1 MTEKITPMM
10 QQYHEIKKQHT
21 DAILFYRMGDFYE
34 MFYQDA
40 IEASKILGIVLTT
53 RDRAKE
59 NPVPMCGVPYHSASS
74 YVAKLI
80 KAGRKVAVCEQGEVG
95 GKGLVKREV
104 VQVLTPGLINEETH
118 LDSRSSNYLMAV
130 FQDDKNDSYGIAFT
144 DITTGDFRVTELNSR
159 NDFISEVC
167 RISPSEILC
176 QDASGVPQGFYTS
189 IIDSVPSLSRC
200 REILCSHFKTAS
212 LAGLGLEGNQAA
224 AMAAVMVLNYVLEKQ
239 KSSAGNIT
247 SVRFYNPGLYMILGA
262 NTKKNLEL
270 FESFSKSK
278 EDCLYNIFNKTKTA
292 MGARRL
298 ADWLN
303 FPLMDEASINERL
316 DALGE
321 LKNNPEKLSE
331 IREALKNVY
340 DLERILGRIVSD
352 RATPRDLFSLAM
364 GLEQVPLLRSLL
376 NEFESRLIQN
386 LELDPLEHIRSRII
400 ETIVE
405 DPPLKLGDSP
415 VIRSG
420 IDGELDEL
428 REIRRNSR
436 KWIAE
441 HEAQQRSITGITT
454 LKIGYN
460 RVFGYYIEVTRANAE
475 KVPQSYIRKQTLVN
489 AERYITPELKEY
501 EVKLLNAQDLIAKI
515 EARIFS
521 ELKEFAASHKDGLKK
536 TINGITVLDAISS
549 LAQAALENDYSRP
562 LVERGR
568 IIEIKAG
575 RHPVVEKV
583 LKAGEFV
590 PNDCRFD
597 HSADTIHIITGP
609 NMAGKSTYMR
619 QIALIVIMAQMGSF
633 VPAKSATIGI
643 ADRIFTRIGA
653 SDNLST
659 GQSTFMVEMSETA
672 DILKN
677 ATGSSLVILDEIG
690 RGTST
695 YDGMSLA
702 WAVSEYLDR
711 LGTRT
716 FFATHYHELADLAR
730 KNKGIKNYHMAVEE
744 SGHDVVFVRE
754 VRRGATGRSYG
765 IHVAKLAGIPEEVI
779 ADARAVL
786 GSIDKKART
795 VGISSGSGA
804 MTQTS
809 IFDQP
814 EPDNTENILVSDI
827 IKQITAIDLSCTT
840 PLEALNFLNQIKER
854 INKS

>member
-1 MTEKITPMM
+1 M
-10 QQYHEIKKQHT
+10 QQYHEIKNRHA

-53 RDRAKE
+53 RDKAKE
-59 NPVPMCGVPYHSASS
+59 NPVPMCGVPYHSATS

-80 KAGRKVAVCEQGEVG
+80 KAGKKVAVCEQGEVI

-104 VQVLTPGLINEETH
+104 VQVLTPGLVNEETH
-118 LDSRSSNYLMAV
+118 LDGSSSNYLMAV
-130 FQDDKNDSYGIAFT
+130 FCDDRNQSYGIAFT
-144 DITTGDFRVTELNSR
+144 DISTGDFRVTELNSR

-176 QDASGVPQGFYTS
+176 QDAALVPPEFYTS
-189 IIDSVPSLSRC
+189 IIKTLPSLTGC
-200 REILCSHFKTAS
+200 REILCSHFRTAS
-212 LAGLGLEGNQAA
+212 LAGLGLEGNISA
-224 AMAAVMVLNYVLEKQ
+224 AMAAVMILNYVLDKQ

-247 SVRFYNPGLYMILGA
+247 SIRFYNPGHYMMLGS

-270 FESFSKSK
+270 FESLSKSK
-278 EDCLYNIFNKTKTA
+278 ENCLYNIINNTKTA

-303 FPLMDEASINERL
+303 FPLMDEAAINERL
-316 DALGE
+316 DALSE
-321 LKNNPEKLSE
+321 LKDNPETLSR
-331 IREALKNVY
+331 IRETMKSVY

-352 RATPRDLFSLAM
+352 RAAPRDLFSLAQ
-364 GLEQVPLLRSLL
+364 GLEQVPLLTSLL
-376 NEFESRLIQN
+376 KGFENRLIQN
-386 LELDPLEHIRSRII
+386 LELDPLEHIRTRIMK
-400 ETIVE
+400 TLVD
-405 DPPLKLGDSP
+405 DPPIRLGEAP
-415 VIRSG
+415 AIRSG
-420 IDGELDEL
+420 VDEELDEL
-428 REIRRNSR
+428 REIRKDSR
-436 KWIAE
+436 KWMAS
-441 HEAQQRSITGITT
+441 HEAQQKSITGIST

-460 RVFGYYIEVTRANAE
+460 RVFGYYIEVTRANAD

-489 AERYITPELKEY
+489 AERFITPELKEY
-501 EVKLLNAQDLIAKI
+501 EVRLLNAQDLIAKI

-521 ELKEFAASHKDGLKK
+521 ELKEFTSSNKEGLKK

-549 LAQAALENDYSRP
+549 LAQTALENNYSRP
-562 LVERGR
+562 LIERGR
-568 IIEIKAG
+568 TIEIRAG

-597 HSADTIHIITGP
+597 HETDTIHIITGP

-633 VPAKSATIGI
+633 VPAKSASIGI

-677 ATGSSLVILDEIG
+677 ATESSLVILDEIG

-754 VRRGATGRSYG
+754 IRRGATGRSYG

-779 ADARAVL
+779 ANARLVL
-786 GSIDKKART
+786 GSIDRKAKT
-795 VGISSGSGA
+795 VGTSSGSGA

-809 IFDQP
+809 IFDSP
-814 EPDNTENILVSDI
+814 KPDDTENVLKSDI
-827 IKQITAIDLSCTT
+827 ISRIREIDLSCTT
-840 PLEALNFLNQIKER
+840 PLEALNILNHIKER

>member
-1 MTEKITPMM
+1 M

>member
-10 QQYHEIKKQHT
+10 QQYHEIKNRHT

-53 RDRAKE
+53 RDKAKE
-59 NPVPMCGVPYHSASS
+59 NPVPMCGVPYHSATS

-80 KAGRKVAVCEQGEVG
+80 KAGKKVAVCEQGEVG

-104 VQVLTPGLINEETH
+104 VQVLTPGLVNEETH
-118 LDSRSSNYLMAV
+118 LDGSSSNYLMAV
-130 FQDDKNDSYGIAFT
+130 FYDDKTRSYGIAFT
-144 DITTGDFRVTELNSR
+144 DISTGDFRVTGLASP

-167 RISPSEILC
+167 RIAPSEILC
-176 QDASGVPQGFYTS
+176 QDTAIVPQGFYTS
-189 IIDSVPSLSRC
+189 VIENTPSLPKY
-200 REILCSHFKTAS
+200 REILCSHFKAAS
-212 LAGLGLEGNQAA
+212 LAGLGLEGHPAA

-247 SVRFYNPGLYMILGA
+247 SIRFYNPGLYMMLGT
-262 NTKKNLEL
+262 NTKHNLEL
-270 FESFSKSK
+270 FESMSKSK
-278 EDCLYNIFNKTKTA
+278 EDCLFNILNKTKTA

-298 ADWLN
+298 ADWLS
-303 FPLMDEASINERL
+303 FPLMDEAAINERL

-321 LKNNPEKLSE
+321 IKNNPEILSK
-331 IREALKNVY
+331 IREVMKCVY

-352 RATPRDLFSLAM
+352 RAAPRDLFSLAQ
-364 GLEQVPLLRSLL
+364 GLEQVPLLISLL
-376 NEFESRLIQN
+376 KGFESRLIRN
-386 LELDPLEHIRSRII
+386 LELDPLEHIRMKIM
-400 ETIVE
+400 ETLVN
-405 DPPLKLGDSP
+405 DPPIKLGDAP

-420 IDGELDEL
+420 IDTELDEL
-428 REIRRNSR
+428 REIKRDSR
-436 KWIAE
+436 KWITE
-441 HEAQQRSITGITT
+441 HEAEQRSITGITT

-460 RVFGYYIEVTRANAE
+460 RVFGYYIEVTKANAD

-501 EVKLLNAQDLIAKI
+501 EIRLLNAQDLIAKI

-521 ELKEFAASHKDGLKK
+521 GLKEFTASNQEGLKK
-536 TINGITVLDAISS
+536 TINGITILDAMSS
-549 LAQAALENDYSRP
+549 LAQTALENNYSRP
-562 LVERGR
+562 LVEYGR
-568 IIEIKAG
+568 AIEIKAG

-597 HSADTIHIITGP
+597 STADTIHIITGP

-619 QIALIVIMAQMGSF
+619 QIALIVIMAQMGSY
-633 VPAKSATIGI
+633 VPSKSASLGI

-677 ATGSSLVILDEIG
+677 ATESSLVILDEIG

-711 LGTRT
+711 LGART

-730 KNKGIKNYHMAVEE
+730 RNKGIKNYHMAVEE
-744 SGHDVVFVRE
+744 SGHDVVFIRE

-779 ADARAVL
+779 ANARLVL
-786 GSIDKKART
+786 GSIDRKART
-795 VGISSGSGA
+795 VGLSSGSGM

-809 IFDQP
+809 IFDP
-814 EPDNTENILVSDI
+814 PKPDYTEIALETDI
-827 IKQITAIDLSCTT
+827 INQIKEINLSSTT
-840 PLEALNFLNQIKER
+840 PLEALNILNRIKEH
-854 INKS
+854 INNS

>member
-10 QQYHEIKKQHT
+10 QQYHEIKNRHT

-53 RDRAKE
+53 RDKAKE
-59 NPVPMCGVPYHSASS
+59 NPVPMCGVPYHSATS

-80 KAGRKVAVCEQGEVG
+80 KAGKKVAVCEQGEVT
-95 GKGLVKREV
+95 GKGLVRREV
-104 VQVLTPGLINEETH
+104 VQVLTPGLVNEETH
-118 LDSRSSNYLMAV
+118 LESNSSNYLMAV
-130 FQDDKNDSYGIAFT
+130 YEDDKNHSYGIAYT
-144 DITTGDFRVTELNSR
+144 DITTGDFRVTELNSH
-159 NDFISEVC
+159 NDFVSEVG

-176 QDASGVPQGFYTS
+176 QDEAIVPQGFYTS
-189 IIDSVPSLSRC
+189 IVETMPSLSRC

-212 LAGLGLEGNQAA
+212 LAGLGLEGSQAA

-247 SVRFYNPGLYMILGA
+247 SIRFYNPGLYMMLGT

-270 FESFSKSK
+270 FESLSKSK
-278 EDCLYNIFNKTKTA
+278 EDCLYNIINKTKTS

-303 FPLMDEASINERL
+303 FPLMDEAAINERL

-321 LKNNPEKLSE
+321 LKNNPEVLSE
-331 IREALKNVY
+331 IREAMKGVY

-352 RATPRDLFSLAM
+352 RAAPRDLFSLAQ
-364 GLEQVPLLRSLL
+364 GLEQVPLLTSLL
-376 NEFESRLIQN
+376 KGFESRLIKN
-386 LELDPLEHIRSRII
+386 LELDPLEQIRMKIM
-400 ETIVE
+400 ETLVN
-405 DPPLKLGDSP
+405 DPPLKLGDAP

-420 IDGELDEL
+420 IDAELDEL
-428 REIRRNSR
+428 REIRRDSR

-441 HEAQQRSITGITT
+441 HEAQQKSLTGITT

-475 KVPQSYIRKQTLVN
+475 KVPQNYIRKQTLVN

-501 EVKLLNAQDLIAKI
+501 EIRLLNAQDLIAKI

-521 ELKEFAASHKDGLKK
+521 ELKGFAASNKEDLKK
-536 TINGITVLDAISS
+536 TINAITVLDAISS
-549 LAQAALENDYSRP
+549 LAQAALENGYSRP
-562 LVERGR
+562 IIEPGR
-568 IIEIKAG
+568 TIEIKAG

-597 HSADTIHIITGP
+597 PALDTIHIITGP

-619 QIALIVIMAQMGSF
+619 QIALIVIMAQMGSY
-633 VPAKSATIGI
+633 VPAKSALIGI

-677 ATGSSLVILDEIG
+677 ATESSLVILDEIG

-730 KNKGIKNYHMAVEE
+730 KNRGIKNYHMAVEE

-779 ADARAVL
+779 ANARLVL
-786 GSIDKKART
+786 GSIDRKAKT
-795 VGISSGSGA
+795 VGTSSGSGA

-809 IFDQP
+809 IFDSP
-814 EPDNTENILVSDI
+814 KPDHTEDVLESEI
-827 IKQITAIDLSCTT
+827 ISRIRGIDLSCTT
-840 PLEALNFLNQIKER
+840 PLEALNILNHIKER

>member
-1 MTEKITPMM
+1 M

-501 EVKLLNAQDLIAKI
+501 EEKLLNAQDLIAKI

>member
-1 MTEKITPMM
+1 MM

-278 EDCLYNIFNKTKTA
+278 EDCLYNIINKTKTA

-364 GLEQVPLLRSLL
+364 GLEQVPLLKSLL

-400 ETIVE
+400 ETIVD

-428 REIRRNSR
+428 REIRRDSR

-597 HSADTIHIITGP
+597 HTADNIHIITGP

>member
-1 MTEKITPMM
+1 M

-278 EDCLYNIFNKTKTA
+278 EDCLYNIINKTKTA

-364 GLEQVPLLRSLL
+364 GLEQVPLLKSLL

-400 ETIVE
+400 ETIVD

-428 REIRRNSR
+428 REIRRDSR

-597 HSADTIHIITGP
+597 HTADNIHIITGP